1 MSSGE
6 VDSFGHK
13 YIAGSARALEQLT
26 RDKIDC
32 KVRAIELSLMQRA
45 AAHIASE
52 TDIQESVMLGLKAFN
67 CAVEGETGKMAAI
80 RRLSDDPYRVE
91 FISVPVSEVANH
103 EKTVPLDW
111 ITPSE
116 MM

>member
-1 MSSGE
+1 
-6 VDSFGHK
+6 
-13 YIAGSARALEQLT
+13 
-26 RDKIDC
+26 
-32 KVRAIELSLMQRA
+32 
-45 AAHIASE
+45 
-52 TDIQESVMLGLKAFN
+52 MLGLKAFN

-111 ITPSE
+111 ITPSGNDVTEE
-116 MM
+116 MMTYLRPLIMGEVNLKYENGIPKQYKLY